1 MSDLADS
8 RLAELLCARLC
19 HDLASPLGAAAA
31 GLELL
36 EDAPDADTIGLVAAS
51 MGAATARLKLLRAAL
66 GPANDMPH
74 APKALSDL
82 IRAYLDGAVT
92 GGIGLDWS
100 CERPDIDG
108 ETARL
113 LLNLILIARDALPR
127 GGRIAVRCVPPGA
140 GDAGPSAGPSA
151 GLSIVASGDGLGLS
165 AEARL
170 VLLDGAPPAGPRGA
184 QAWFAWRLAEAKGL
198 KIRLDPGPQDI
209 SISA

>member
-1 MSDLADS
+1 MNDVTDT

-36 EDAPDADTIGLVAAS
+36 EDIPDAETAGLVSAS
-51 MGAATARLKLLRAAL
+51 MTTATARLKFLRTAL

-74 APKALSDL
+74 APAALGGL
-82 IRAYLDGAVT
+82 IRSYLEGAAT
-92 GGIGLDWS
+92 GGVALDWD
-100 CERPDIDG
+100 CRLPEMDG

-113 LLNLILIARDALPR
+113 LLNLVLIARDALPR
-127 GGRIAVRCVPPGA
+127 GGRIAASCVPPGD
-140 GDAGPSAGPSA
+140 GDS
-151 GLSIVASGDGLGLS
+151 GLRITATGEGLGLS

-184 QAWFAWRLAEAKGL
+184 QAWFALRLARAKGL
-198 KIRLDPGPQDI
+198 KIRLDPGPGAI
-209 SISA
+209 SITA

>member
-1 MSDLADS
+1 MSDVTDT

-36 EDAPDADTIGLVAAS
+36 EDAPDAETAGLVAAS
-51 MGAATARLKLLRAAL
+51 MGAATGRLKFLRAAL

-74 APKALSDL
+74 DPRVLGGL

-92 GGIGLDWS
+92 GGIALDWTCDPS
-100 CERPDIDG
+100 EVDG

-113 LLNLILIARDALPR
+113 LLNLVLIARDALPR
-127 GGRIAVRCVPPGA
+127 GGRVAARCAAPGD
-140 GDAGPSAGPSA
+140 GDAG
-151 GLSIVASGDGLGLS
+151 LRIVATGDGLGLS

-184 QAWFAWRLAEAKGL
+184 QAWFALRLARAKGL
-198 KIRLDPGPQDI
+198 KIRLDPSSQAI
-209 SISA
+209 SITA